1 VCTAA
6 GGRQRLRLR
15 AATSSN
21 STRRFARSTLKIATP
36 DAQLHKIDVWIAD
49 NDARRQRGL
58 MFVEHM
64 ADDAGMLF
72 IYPQPQPISMWM
84 KNTHLSLDMLFV
96 SANGR
101 VDEHRGKH
109 QADVDGHDLVEEQRA
124 GSDRAQGRHRGA
136 PENTAGRPGHPSG
149 FQPELALFSSNQQL
163 NATVMRSPSPSYGLT
178 SCKTHDGNS
187 TS

>member
-1 VCTAA
+1 MNLIHKLAAAFVGVLLLWTAA
-6 GGRQRLRLR
+6 T
-15 AATSSN
+15 AAPSSDEQQLDKAF
-21 STRRFARSTLKIATP
+21 SRSTLKIATP

-58 MFVEHM
+58 MFVEHL

-101 VDEHRGKH
+101 VDSI
-109 QADVDGHDLVEEQRA
+109 A
-124 GSDRAQGRHRGA
+124 
-136 PENTAGRPGHPSG
+136 ENTKPMTTDTISSKSNVLAVIELKAGTAARLKIRPGAQVIHP
-149 FQPELALFSSNQQL
+149 AFSL
-163 NATVMRSPSPSYGLT
+163 N
-178 SCKTHDGNS
+178 
-187 TS
+187 